1 MYSLPD
7 SCTVMH
13 ETENIGGG
21 GAIGAIEVIRAIKV
35 IEAIEVIW
43 VIWVIEVIEAI
54 QAIGPGARPCMS
66 VHVRARKSRYRG
78 EWGQCRLV
86 HERHCSSY
94 CTCAVMRSLR
104 STPQQEIIP
113 EKT

>member
-7 SCTVMH
+7 SCTVVH

-21 GAIGAIEVIRAIKV
+21 GAIGVIEVIRVIKV

-54 QAIGPGARPCMS
+54 WAIGLGAQPCMS

-78 EWGQCRLV
+78 KWGQYRLV
-86 HERHCSSY
+86 HERHCSGY
-94 CTCAVMRSLR
+94 CTCMASHRLTHAGSR
-104 STPQQEIIP
+104 
-113 EKT
+113 